1 MDTLLSK
8 LTNLAYEIFGVILP
22 GVLATVLV
30 GLLWAALGPVIVLWS
45 FSCVPVLDTGL
56 LDEVDALSGSRQIA
70 AISCL
75 LVVVYFLG
83 HALNWISRG
92 RPSGSGIPDKRW
104 RRILLLLRF
113 KFPKPQASYDAS
125 LIRLFNAA
133 AAKLSPDATPL
144 TWREFYPVA
153 KGMINQHLKYSLVAT
168 YQNKYTF
175 HRAITAASAGL
186 FWLSLVSLVAALI
199 TRVVVGVHMSP
210 NWLLLL
216 VLLAASWSAVAGFS
230 SSYLYTWTLFG
241 DSIVTESYLVLCGPK
256 PPPASDEKA

>member
-8 LTNLAYEIFGVILP
+8 LTNLAYEVFGVILP
-22 GVLATVLV
+22 GVLATVLA
-30 GLLWAALGPVIVLWS
+30 GLLWAALGPVVELWS
-45 FSCVPVLDTGL
+45 FSYVPALNASL
-56 LDEVDALSGSRQIA
+56 LSEIDNLSGSPQIA

-75 LVVVYFLG
+75 IVVFYFLG

-92 RPSGSGIPDKRW
+92 RPSVSGIPTQRW
-104 RRILLLLRF
+104 QRTVLLLRF
-113 KFPKPQASYDAS
+113 KFPKPQASYDES
-125 LIRLFNAA
+125 LVRLFRVA

-153 KGMINQHLKYSLVAT
+153 KAMINQHLKYSLVAT

-186 FWLSLVSLVAALI
+186 FWLSLLSLIAGLV
-199 TRVVVGVHMSP
+199 TRVVVGAQMSP

-216 VLLAASWSAVAGFS
+216 AACGVLECCRRIFFELS
-230 SSYLYTWTLFG
+230 LYMDALR
-241 DSIVTESYLVLCGPK
+241 
-256 PPPASDEKA
+256 